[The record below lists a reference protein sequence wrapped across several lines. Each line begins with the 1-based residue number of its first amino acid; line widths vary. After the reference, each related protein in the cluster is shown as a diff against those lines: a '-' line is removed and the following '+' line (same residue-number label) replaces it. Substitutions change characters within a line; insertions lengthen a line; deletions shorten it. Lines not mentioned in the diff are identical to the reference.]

1 MSLVVCRAPFRVS
14 FFGGG
19 SDYPQWFREEPGAV
33 LSTSIDKYIYISCR
47 YLPPF
52 LGTKHRVVWRHV
64 EQVESIAEI
73 LHPAVR
79 EGLRYLQ
86 FDDSL
91 GIELHYQGDLPS
103 RSGMGSSSTFVV
115 ALLRAL
121 TCLRGIEA
129 DHQKLAEMAIE
140 LEQVRMKEIVGCQD
154 QVAAAFGGLNAI
166 NFRPNGRF
174 DVNPIRMSTQ
184 RERELV
190 AHLMLFFPGRSRF
203 SSAAAA
209 SMTESISRRSASLRR
224 MVAMVADGIEILRHG
239 DLNDFGQLLH
249 EGWVLKRGLSD
260 KISSAEI
267 DDLYERARR
276 EGATGG
282 KLLGAGSTGFILF
295 FVPPERQPAVLAALS
310 PQCINVPFDLDHE
323 GATVIY
329 QANNYHA
336 NGAVVYQ

>member
-1 MSLVVCRAPFRVS
+1 MSLIMCRAPFRVS

-19 SDYPQWFREEPGAV
+19 SDYPEWFREEPGAV

-86 FDDSL
+86 FDDTL
-91 GIELHYQGDLPS
+91 GLELHYQGDLPS

-154 QVAAAFGGLNAI
+154 QIAAAFGGLNAI
-166 NFRPNGRF
+166 NFRPDGRF
-174 DVNPIRMSTQ
+174 DVNSIRLSKQ

-190 AHLMLFFPGRSRF
+190 SHLMLFFPGRSRF
-203 SSAAAA
+203 SSSVAA
-209 SMTESISRRSASLRR
+209 SMTGKMSLHRESLRR
-224 MVAMVADGIEILRHG
+224 MVAMVGEGIEILRHG
-239 DLNDFGQLLH
+239 DLDEFGRLLH
-249 EGWVLKRGLSD
+249 EAWELKRGLSD
-260 KISSAEI
+260 QISSPEI
-267 DDLYERARR
+267 DQLYDCARR
-276 EGATGG
+276 AGAIGG
-282 KLLGAGSTGFILF
+282 KLLGAGQTGFILLY
-295 FVPPERQPAVLAALS
+295 VPPECQAAVTAVLT
-310 PQCINVPFDLDHE
+310 PQCINVPFSLDHE
-323 GATVIY
+323 GVSVIY
-329 QANNYHA
+329 QAN
-336 NGAVVYQ
+336 GTPVLQS

>member
-1 MSLVVCRAPFRVS
+1 MSLIMCRAPFRVS

-19 SDYPQWFREEPGAV
+19 SDYPEWFKEEPGAV
-33 LSTSIDKYIYISCR
+33 LSTSIDKYIYINCR

-64 EQVESIAEI
+64 EQVDSIAEI

-79 EGLRYLQ
+79 EGLRYLR

-140 LEQVRMKEIVGCQD
+140 LEQGWMKEVVGCQD
-154 QVAAAFGGLNAI
+154 QVAAAFGGLNII
-166 NFRPNGRF
+166 NFRQNGRF
-174 DVNPIRMSTQ
+174 DVNPIRVSTQ
-184 RERELV
+184 REGEFV

-203 SSAAAA
+203 SSDAAI
-209 SMTESISRRSASLRR
+209 SVTQSLSRRSNSVRR
-224 MVAMVADGIEILRHG
+224 MVAMVEEGTEILRHG
-239 DLNDFGQLLH
+239 DLNDFGHLLH
-249 EGWVLKRGLSD
+249 EAWELKRGLSD
-260 KISSAEI
+260 KISSHEI
-267 DDLYERARR
+267 DDLYERARQ
-276 EGATGG
+276 EGAIGG
-282 KLLGAGSTGFILF
+282 KLLGAGSTGFILL
-295 FVPPERQPAVLAALS
+295 FVPRECQPAVLAALT
-310 PQCINVPFDLDHE
+310 PQCINVPFALDHE
-323 GATVIY
+323 GASVIY
-329 QANNYHA
+329 QAN
-336 NGAVVYQ
+336 GPRPYQ